1 MKKMSRIRR
10 WRNNKKDE
18 NGQTKNIEREK
29 KDEKIK
35 KMEKRK

>member
-1 MKKMSRIRR
+1 MKKMSRIR

-29 KDEKIK
+29 KEN
-35 KMEKRK
+35 R